1 MIRRARKRVAVIPT
15 LILFGL
21 IFGRWWRF
29 SLIAAAIG
37 LPVVLVVGD
46 VMAFEWGLVGAAGL
60 AVANTLVGVLAH
72 QGVRWVVRQVRHR
85 HAAPKIS

>member
-1 MIRRARKRVAVIPT
+1 VIPT

-37 LPVVLVVGD
+37 WPVVLVVGD

-72 QGVRWVVRQVRHR
+72 QGVRWVVVRQVRHR